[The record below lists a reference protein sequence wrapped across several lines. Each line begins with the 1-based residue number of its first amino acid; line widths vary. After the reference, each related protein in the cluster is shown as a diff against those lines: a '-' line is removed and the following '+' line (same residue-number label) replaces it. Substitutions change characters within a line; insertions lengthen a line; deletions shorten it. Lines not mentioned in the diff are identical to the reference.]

1 MNEDDP
7 KPGVVI
13 DVQPDS
19 DGNAEEKVTEQ
30 PATDGDSDQ
39 EQPARPTEKPAR
51 SGIVPL
57 VLAILALIAVAAAS
71 VVGFRYWTELQSDL
85 VAMNERI
92 GEATSQQQS
101 LRQTVSDAASALKSQ
116 ENALNE
122 QRELL
127 SRQRLAVDEAKST
140 FQQQEQKLADEN
152 LRLQERE
159 AELRAAVADV
169 HRRVGRSGTQW
180 IIAETEYLI
189 RIANHRLILARDTG
203 TARVALELADQR
215 LRDTKDPGWAGVRAQ
230 VARDIAALSTFEAPD
245 AAGLSARLSALIEQ
259 IPQLKIARA
268 TIGPERTLPERV
280 ARKPEERSWDTL
292 LDDLWSGFKDSV
304 RIRERDKPVQAM
316 LAPEHQFFLYENLKL
331 HLEAARLGI
340 ARNDQALFRDNL
352 ATASEWLGQY
362 FKPDDTTTSALR
374 QAIDE
379 MLEVEISPELP
390 DVSQSLRALQVRMKL
405 LDDVAPAAAEADA
418 ASVESADQ

>member
-13 DVQPDS
+13 DVQPDPD
-19 DGNAEEKVTEQ
+19 DGAEKKAAEQ
-30 PATDGDSDQ
+30 PAADGDNDQ
-39 EQPARPTEKPAR
+39 EQPARAAEKPAR

-57 VLAILALIAVAAAS
+57 VLAILALIAVAVAM
-71 VVGFRYWTELQSDL
+71 VFGFRYWTDLQTDL
-85 VAMNERI
+85 AAMNERI
-92 GEATSQQQS
+92 SKATSQQQS
-101 LRQTVSDAASALKSQ
+101 LQQTVRDAASALKSQ
-116 ENALNE
+116 ENSLNE

-180 IIAETEYLI
+180 IIAETEYLM
-189 RIANHRLILARDTG
+189 RIANHRLILARDTE

-230 VARDIAALSTFEAPD
+230 VARDIAKLSTFDAPD
-245 AAGLSARLSALIEQ
+245 TAGLSARLSALIEQ

-280 ARKPEERSWDTL
+280 ARKPDERSWDTL

-340 ARNDQALFRDNL
+340 ARNDQTLLRDNL
-352 ATASEWLGQY
+352 NTANAWLGQY
-362 FKPDDTTTSALR
+362 FEPDNATTSALR
-374 QAIDE
+374 EAIDE
-379 MLEVEISPELP
+379 MLKVEISPELP
-390 DVSQSLRALQVRMKL
+390 DLSQSLRALRVRMKL
-405 LDDVAPAAAEADA
+405 LEDVAPAVMDTDAE
-418 ASVESADQ
+418 SVESATQ

>member
-13 DVQPDS
+13 DVQPDPD
-19 DGNAEEKVTEQ
+19 DGVEDKAEEQ
-30 PATDGDSDQ
+30 AAADSDP
-39 EQPARPTEKPAR
+39 EQVAPPKGKPTR
-51 SGIVPL
+51 SGVVPL
-57 VLAILALIAVAAAS
+57 VLALLALIAVAVAG
-71 VVGFRYWTELQSDL
+71 VLGFRYWTDLQGDL
-85 VAMNERI
+85 IAMDERI
-92 GEATSQQQS
+92 RAATSQQQT
-101 LRQTVSDAASALKSQ
+101 LQQTVSNAANALKSQ
-116 ENALNE
+116 EDALNQ

-127 SRQRLAVDEAKST
+127 SSQRLAVDEAKNT
-140 FQQQEQKLADEN
+140 FQEQEQKLADEN

-180 IIAETEYLI
+180 IIAETEYLM
-189 RIANHRLILARDTG
+189 RIANHRLILARDTE

-215 LRDTKDPGWAGVRAQ
+215 LRDTQDPGWAGVRAQ
-230 VARDIAALSTFEAPD
+230 IARDIAKLSTFEVPD
-245 AAGLSARLSALIEQ
+245 AAGLSARLAALVEQ

-280 ARKPEERSWDTL
+280 AREPGERSWDTL
-292 LDDLWSGFKDSV
+292 LDDLWSGFKDTV

-340 ARNDQALFRDNL
+340 ARNDQALLRDNL
-352 ATASEWLGQY
+352 TTAGEWLDKY
-362 FKPDDTTTSALR
+362 FEPGDGTTAALR
-374 QAIDE
+374 KTIDE
-379 MLEVEISPELP
+379 MLTVEISPALP
-390 DVSQSLRALQVRMKL
+390 DISQSLRALRVRTKL
-405 LDDVAPAAAEADA
+405 LEGVTPGAAEAETEPA
-418 ASVESADQ
+418 ASATE

>member
-13 DVQPDS
+13 DVQPDPDDGAEGKASEHLAGDS
-19 DGNAEEKVTEQ
+19 DGNREE
-30 PATDGDSDQ
+30 
-39 EQPARPTEKPAR
+39 PARTSAKSAR
-51 SGIVPL
+51 SSAVPL
-57 VLAILALIAVAAAS
+57 VLALLALVAVAVAA
-71 VVGFRYWTELQSDL
+71 VLGFRFWTDLQGDL
-85 VAMNERI
+85 LAMDKRI
-92 GEATSQQQS
+92 RDTTRQQQT
-101 LRQTVSDAASALKSQ
+101 LQQTVSNATSALKSQ
-116 ENALNE
+116 EDALNE

-127 SRQRLAVDEAKST
+127 ARQRSAVDEAKIT
-140 FQQQEQKLADEN
+140 FQEQEQKLADEN
-152 LRLQERE
+152 VRLQERE
-159 AELRAAVADV
+159 AELRSAVADV

-180 IIAETEYLI
+180 IIAETEYLM

-203 TARVALELADQR
+203 TARAALELADQR
-215 LRDTKDPGWAGVRAQ
+215 LRDTRDPGWAGVRAQ
-230 VARDIAALSTFEAPD
+230 VARDIAKLSTFEAPD
-245 AAGLSARLSALIEQ
+245 TAGLSARLSALSEQ

-280 ARKPEERSWDTL
+280 AREPGERSWDTL

-304 RIRERDKPVQAM
+304 RIRERDQPVPAM

-352 ATASEWLGQY
+352 ATAGEWLDTY
-362 FKPDDTTTSALR
+362 FEPGHATTAALR

-379 MLEVEISPELP
+379 MLVVEISPELP
-390 DVSQSLRALQVRMKL
+390 DLSQSLRALQARKNL
-405 LDDVAPAAAEADA
+405 LDEVAPETVEAQTA
-418 ASVESADQ
+418 PAGTPTQ